1 MRPRPIAALAIVLA
15 ALSLNSCS
23 SSVQQ
28 SGAIT
33 GAGTGAA
40 QTTGAAAGPTAAS
53 SAVAGLNMTFAIP
66 ADLDIE
72 VQTSAQSSA
81 TAEQIQT
88 ILVDQY
94 KAYIEALSSSGATE
108 TNYKSLTVGDALKT
122 ENAELAWWKQQGE
135 RVTGA
140 DRVYD
145 FTIGKPGTRLTTFSY
160 CEDSTALAYRKLSSG
175 ARIPNTMSAAGNHTL
190 REGQLVKGAGQL
202 WAVYTLLTQNGAK
215 QCMDG

>member
-1 MRPRPIAALAIVLA
+1 VRPRSIAALAIVLA

-28 SGAIT
+28 NGAISGA
-33 GAGTGAA
+33 GS
-40 QTTGAAAGPTAAS
+40 AAASATGSTAGATATY

-72 VQTSAQSSA
+72 VQTSTQSSA

-94 KAYIEALSSSGATE
+94 KAYIEALSSSGTAE
-108 TNYKSLTVGDALKT
+108 TNYRSLTVGDALKT
-122 ENAELAWWKQQGE
+122 ENAELAWWKQQDE

-145 FTIGKPGTRLTTFSY
+145 FTIGKPGSRLTTFSY
-160 CEDSTALAYRKLSSG
+160 CEDSTALSYKNLSSG
-175 ARIPNTMSAAGNHTL
+175 KRIPNTMSAAANHTL
-190 REGQLVKGAGQL
+190 REGQLAKGAGQL